1 MEKNDGI
8 EVYLLTEKNI
18 HDKLLNEKKKGYRT
32 VNTIWTQ
39 FCKEYTW

>member
-1 MEKNDGI
+1 MGKKKGGR
-8 EVYLLTEKNI
+8 EVYLWTNI